1 MLFKYPVALKGE
13 FKKVENYFNG
23 ILAGFDFVETVDYDG
38 GFLTIIVKPEFKDE
52 AEDKEGALND
62 AIFTAIQEMAA

>member
-38 GFLTIIVKPEFKDE
+38 GFLTIIVKPEFKGK
-52 AEDKEGALND
+52 AEDKESALND